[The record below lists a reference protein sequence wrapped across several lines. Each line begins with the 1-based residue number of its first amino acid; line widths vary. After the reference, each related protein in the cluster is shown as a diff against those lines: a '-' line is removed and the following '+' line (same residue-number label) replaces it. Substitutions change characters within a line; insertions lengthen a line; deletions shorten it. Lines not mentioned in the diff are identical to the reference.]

1 MAPGARGAAGI
12 RRRTADNPDMRHA
25 KRVVLVLAGYGLALV
40 ASTLAVALYDRR
52 FTPNDNQTMGG
63 MIAGGEM
70 MLGGAVFLLV
80 ALLPTG
86 LALWYVRQSRTFWSV
101 FTGVGLTFAVTG
113 LASALA
119 VFGIRGS
126 TGRLGPMDL
135 VGLFGIVQMLGSPL
149 WIGGFVLFAILA
161 PAPDLKRRMLIAV
174 VIELLVAGCGALH
187 FFSTA
192 PSL

>member
-1 MAPGARGAAGI
+1 MTR
-12 RRRTADNPDMRHA
+12 A
-25 KRVVLVLAGYGLALV
+25 KKVVLVLAGYGLSLV
-40 ASTLAVALYDRR
+40 ASGLAVALYDRR
-52 FTPNDNQTMGG
+52 WTPADNQTMGG

-70 MLGGAVFLLV
+70 MLGGAVFTLA

-86 LALWYVRQSRTFWSV
+86 LALWYLRQSRAFWSA
-101 FTGVGLTFAVTG
+101 FTGAGLAFAVIG
-113 LASALA
+113 LAAALA
-119 VFGIRGS
+119 VFGMTGT
-126 TGRLGPMDL
+126 TGRLGLLDL

-174 VIELLVAGCGALH
+174 VIEVLVAGCGALH